1 MGKEAVSCSAQSS
14 VLLPRVGSSHH
25 HSAPQLDHGVG
36 VKRWFLDHWVTWSTW
51 PDSHVRNPIAT
62 ASFEHTKPK
71 RPYVNVLSPL
81 GECGHIQDW
90 FVNMTNDPIHSW
102 RSKRKWKAATSVR
115 QASLLEWMLGPFV
128 CPHVQELWERLSK
141 AIVTNFLPP
150 SSWRDA
156 LPPSSSP
163 PLSQGLLPL
172 RWLTTCFLSLEC
184 WFFRAGFLGD
194 NDMAHEVRA
203 WLSSCAPRGR
213 RRLLIGASGL
223 GEAWKQQSRDSSAP
237 PCAGWACLGN
247 DCGSGWSHHG
257 WGRIGSVREY
267 SLLFL
272 NSTAPGMK
280 SPFSF

>member
-36 VKRWFLDHWVTWSTW
+36 VKRWFLDHWVTAQHDLTPMSET
-51 PDSHVRNPIAT
+51 RLLLNT
-62 ASFEHTKPK
+62 QNQ
-71 RPYVNVLSPL
+71 NVLMSMSFP
-81 GECGHIQDW
+81 
-90 FVNMTNDPIHSW
+90 
-102 RSKRKWKAATSVR
+102 
-115 QASLLEWMLGPFV
+115 
-128 CPHVQELWERLSK
+128 LWENVDTSRTGLSIWQMTPHTVGGVRENERQPPPLDRPLCWSECLAPLCALTSRSSENWEHLSK

-150 SSWRDA
+150 SPWRDA

-203 WLSSCAPRGR
+203 WLSSCAPGGR

-223 GEAWKQQSRDSSAP
+223 GEAWKQQSRDSRAP